1 VDIPDFQEDLPV
13 EANHEEEFIAAMI
26 RARDEDVPI
35 QVFQDPLKEAPPVS
49 VVDLYLLTVRFLALG
64 HTNVVR
70 LLLEHE
76 PKVARYKN
84 QNYGLLLHR
93 AIRIRKPP
101 PVDTIELILDA

>member
-1 VDIPDFQEDLPV
+1 VDIPDFKEDLPV
-13 EANHEEEFIAAMI
+13 EANQEEEFIAAMI

-35 QVFQDPLKEAPPVS
+35 QVFQDLLKEAPPVS

-76 PKVARYKN
+76 PKVARYKH

-93 AIRIRKPP
+93 AIRIRNHHLS
-101 PVDTIELILDA
+101 TRLS